1 MIKLDGQPVLSHPP
15 LISFI
20 CIKTKAMA
28 HKLIHWS
35 KIWEIMQRR
44 DAKGNL
50 IPFQIKFAKRS
61 TGEIVEYP
69 VCYFTSI
76 HTKGSTVN
84 VMQEGEQRPRTI
96 RRCLIVEFNHHK
108 TYL

>member
-1 MIKLDGQPVLSHPP
+1 MQ
-15 LISFI
+15 
-20 CIKTKAMA
+20 

-35 KIWEIMQRR
+35 KIWDIMQRK
-44 DAKGNL
+44 DANGNP
-50 IPFQIKFAKRS
+50 IPFQIRFYKLS
-61 TGEIVEYP
+61 TGEERNYP
-69 VCYFTSI
+69 VCFFTSI

-84 VMQEGEQRPRTI
+84 IMVEGEHRPRTI